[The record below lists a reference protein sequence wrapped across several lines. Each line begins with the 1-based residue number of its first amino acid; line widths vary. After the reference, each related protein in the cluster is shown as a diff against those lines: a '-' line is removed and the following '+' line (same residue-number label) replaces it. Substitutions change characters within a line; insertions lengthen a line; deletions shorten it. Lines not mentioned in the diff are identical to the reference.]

1 MMSYYHRKDRRRSKL
16 GKKCRGFRETV
27 VLILKTAK
35 INKIITQTQNTKV
48 ITTNK
53 SKTIIKDHLVKD
65 TIKAIMGIKMK
76 NNKEEIQHPIKAD
89 ILNPQNNQLITPIQP
104 TKSQSQ

>member
-16 GKKCRGFRETV
+16 GKKCRGFQETAV
-27 VLILKTAK
+27 SIPK
-35 INKIITQTQNTKV
+35 INKIITQTQNTKA

-53 SKTIIKDHLVKD
+53 YKTIIKDHLVKD

-76 NNKEEIQHPIKAD
+76 NNQEEIKHPIKAD
-89 ILNPQNNQLITPIQP
+89 ILNPQSNKLITPIQH

>member
-27 VLILKTAK
+27 VLILKTVK
-35 INKIITQTQNTKV
+35 INKIITQTQNTKA

-53 SKTIIKDHLVKD
+53 SKTIIKEHSVKD
-65 TIKAIMGIKMK
+65 TIIAIMATKMK
-76 NNKEEIQHPIKAD
+76 NNQE
-89 ILNPQNNQLITPIQP
+89 
-104 TKSQSQ
+104 